1 MKKNLMVKGM
11 HCASCAASIERELK
25 SVDGVLLGNVN
36 LATESLSLEYDES
49 RVSLEEISAR
59 IAAIGFSIQEKRE
72 VLKLKIQGIHCAS
85 CVNTIEAALSATKGV
100 VSVHLNLATEVARV
114 EYEPNVLSRKE
125 VLRIIKSQGYE
136 GMILDEG
143 SGLRKKEE
151 EMARQKGQLLAAIA
165 FMLPLLYIA
174 MGPMA
179 GLPLPGFLDHMKHP
193 MAYALTQLFLLLPI
207 VGIAW
212 RFYTLGFFLLWKRRP
227 NMDTLI
233 ALGTSSALLYSLW
246 GVWQIYSHGHM
257 AMDNLYFETAGMI
270 ITLILLGKY
279 LENRAKLRTAN
290 NLRLLYEIAPK
301 KAIRL
306 LPEGEE
312 EVLIEDISVGDR
324 IQVRPGEKIPI
335 DGIVLEGLTYVD
347 ESMLTGESMAVRKEP
362 GTLVYAGTQNKE
374 GALIL
379 EVQKDNEHTALA
391 GIIRFIEEA
400 QATKAPIAKLADVV
414 SGYFVPAVILM
425 ASAAFLFWMIYRGD
439 FPFALRIFISVLVIA
454 CPCALGLA
462 TPTAIMVATGKGA
475 ELGILIK
482 GGEALEAAHKIQAVV
497 FDKTGTITVGQPALT
512 DLIPTGQ
519 AERGRLISLAASL
532 EKASEHPLK
541 EAFLAAA
548 EGEGVSLYPQ
558 SGFQALPGKGITGR
572 VDNREIAIGNQA
584 LLEELGIAWEKELPL
599 FRELAE
605 AGKTPI
611 FIAADGQVAGVAG
624 ISDPIKES
632 SKSAVSAL
640 EAAGIE
646 TYIITGDHE
655 ITAKAIAREVGIKTV
670 YAQVQPTDKAGIIKE
685 IQSKG
690 LVTAMVGDGIND
702 APALVQSDVG
712 IAIGS
717 GTDIAL
723 DSAEIVLVRNDL
735 MDIIDAIRLSKATIR
750 NIKEN
755 LFWAFFYNVLGIPL
769 AAGLVYLLGGP
780 LLSPIFAALAMSFSS
795 VSVVSNA
802 LRLKRFSPK
811 RQ

>member
-25 SVDGVLLGNVN
+25 SIDGVIQGNVN
-36 LATESLSLEYDES
+36 LATEKLALEFDEK
-49 RVSLEEISAR
+49 RVSVEEISRR
-59 IAAIGFSIQEKRE
+59 IAAIGFTLQEKRE
-72 VLKLKIQGIHCAS
+72 ILRLKIQGIHCAS
-85 CVNTIEAALSATKGV
+85 CVNTIETALAGTKGV
-100 VSVHLNLATEVARV
+100 ISVNLNLTTEVARV
-114 EYEPNVLSRKE
+114 EYEPGVLGRKE
-125 VLRIIKSQGYE
+125 ILQVIRSQGYE
-136 GMILDEG
+136 ATILEEG
-143 SGLRKKEE
+143 SGLNKKEE
-151 EMARQKGQLLAAIA
+151 EVARQKIQLLIAIA

-174 MGPMA
+174 MGPMI

-193 MAYALTQLFLLLPI
+193 LAYALTQLFLLLPI

-246 GVWQIYSHGHM
+246 GVWEILSQGHM
-257 AMDNLYFETAGMI
+257 SMDNLYFETAGMI

-306 LPEGEE
+306 LPEGDE
-312 EVLIEDISVGDR
+312 EVLIEDIHVGDR

-335 DGIVLEGLTYVD
+335 DGMVLQGLSYVD
-347 ESMLTGESMAVRKEP
+347 ESMLTGESMPVKKET
-362 GTLVYAGTQNKE
+362 GSMVFAGTQNKD

-391 GIIRFIEEA
+391 GIIRFIEDA
-400 QATKAPIAKLADVV
+400 QATKAPIAKMADVV
-414 SGYFVPAVILM
+414 SGYFVPAVILI
-425 ASAAFLFWMIYRGD
+425 ASASFLFWMIYSGE
-439 FPFALRIFISVLVIA
+439 FSFALKIFISVLVIA

-475 ELGILIK
+475 ESGILIK

-497 FDKTGTITVGQPALT
+497 FDKTGTITIGKPALT
-512 DLIPTGQ
+512 DLIPTGNLD
-519 AERGRLISLAASL
+519 RTRLISLAASL
-532 EKASEHPLK
+532 ERASEHPLK
-541 EAFLAAA
+541 EAFLTAA
-548 EGEGVSLYPQ
+548 ETQGITLFSQE
-558 SGFQALPGKGITGR
+558 GFQAIPGRGITGK
-572 VDNREIAIGNQA
+572 VENSDVAIGNQA
-584 LLEELGIAWEKELPL
+584 LLQELDISWEKELPL
-599 FRELAE
+599 FQQLAE

-611 FIAADGQVAGVAG
+611 FIAVDGHIQGVAG

-632 SKSAVSAL
+632 SKSAVAAL
-640 EAAGIE
+640 KASGIE
-646 TYIITGDHE
+646 TFIITGDHE
-655 ITAKAIAREVGIKTV
+655 ITAKAIAREVGIDSV
-670 YAQVQPTDKAGIIKE
+670 YAQVQPTEKAGIIRE
-685 IQSKG
+685 IQNKG

-735 MDIIDAIRLSKATIR
+735 MDIINAIRLSKATIR
-750 NIKEN
+750 NIREN

-780 LLSPIFAALAMSFSS
+780 LLSPIFAAMAMSFSS
-795 VSVVSNA
+795 VSVVGNA
-802 LRLKRFSPK
+802 LRLKRFMPK
-811 RQ
+811 R